1 MSSITAQREFKCH
14 QNENFKFKNTSL
26 FTSLKVKK
34 IKGAVISLSI
44 NGIKFSSTKDTNKYI
59 IFDTKEIRNSCR
71 DVLGM
76 TEEENNY
83 IRLEQTFMYN
93 SLSAMSH
100 YKNISLDVLNDAI
113 FSEDLGILFIV
124 ETKNPPLTIEVC
136 ETYIVSDIHRDTYQ
150 H

>member
-1 MSSITAQREFKCH
+1 
-14 QNENFKFKNTSL
+14 L

>member
-44 NGIKFSSTKDTNKYI
+44 NGIKF
-59 IFDTKEIRNSCR
+59 
-71 DVLGM
+71 
-76 TEEENNY
+76 EEENNY

>member
-1 MSSITAQREFKCH
+1 MSTAQRDFNCY

-34 IKGAVISLSI
+34 FKGNAISLSI
-44 NGIKFSSTKDTNKYI
+44 NGIKFPHTTVTNKYV
-59 IFDTKEIRNSCR
+59 IFDSAAIRNSCR
-71 DVLGM
+71 EVLGM

-100 YKNISLDVLNDAI
+100 YKNIPLDILDNSI
-113 FSEDLGILFIV
+113 FSEDLEIRFIV
-124 ETKNPPLTIEVC
+124 DIKNPPSTIEVN
-136 ETYIVSDIHRDTYQ
+136 ETYIVSDIHRETYNN
-150 H
+150 

>member
-44 NGIKFSSTKDTNKYI
+44 NGVKFSSTKDTNKYI

>member
-1 MSSITAQREFKCH
+1 MSTITAQRDFKCH
-14 QNENFKFKNTSL
+14 QNENYKFKNTSL

-44 NGIKFSSTKDTNKYI
+44 NGIKFSSTNDTNKYV
-59 IFDTKEIRNSCR
+59 IFDTAAIRNSCR

-100 YKNISLDVLNDAI
+100 YKNIPLDILNDAI
-113 FSEDLGILFIV
+113 FSEDLEIRFIV
-124 ETKNPPLTIEVC
+124 EIKNQPLTIEVN
-136 ETYIVSDIHRDTYQ
+136 ETYIVSDVHRETYNN
-150 H
+150 